1 MIVAIAFVVTIAIGM
16 PIAFALAATGLIHGI
31 DMGTANLFTTLMQRM
46 FAATNSTSL
55 MAIPLFI
62 LAGELMGIGGVT
74 ERLCD
79 WIRTIIGHIKGGM
92 AYVTVVV
99 GALLGALL
107 GSANASAALLGRV
120 LKPELDKDNYSP
132 VFSTSLCAATS
143 ILGPIIPPSTMFIVY
158 GVQAQCSVGDL
169 FIAGIIPGILMALAF
184 IGLIF
189 ASGRGQEGQK
199 WTVRARSN
207 LKESFRMFLRA
218 LPALFVPVIILGG
231 ILGGFFTPTESAA
244 IASLVAALE
253 GMFLFR
259 KLKLKDFPGILQNTA
274 VLSAAIMVIVAMANI
289 LAYTMALAQLPQ
301 QIANFLI
308 SLTSS
313 KFLLLIIIN
322 LFLLLVGM
330 VMESF
335 AAIIILVPVLLPVAL
350 SLGLTPV
357 HFGMIMCINLIVG
370 LITPPVGVAL
380 FTTCL
385 STKTPLEKV
394 VGPIWKWVGVAF
406 AVLMLVTFIPALS
419 EFLPTL
425 IATTK

>member
-1 MIVAIAFVVTIAIGM
+1 MIVALAFVITIAIGM

-31 DMGTANLFTTLMQRM
+31 DMGTANLFTTLVQRM
-46 FAATNSTSL
+46 FAACNSTSL

-79 WIRTIIGHIKGGM
+79 WIRTIIGHIRGGM

-120 LKPELDKDNYSP
+120 MKPELDKDNYSP
-132 VFSTSLCAATS
+132 VFGTCLCAATS

-158 GVQAQCSVGDL
+158 GVQASCSVGDL
-169 FIAGIIPGILMALAF
+169 FIAGIIPGVLMALAF
-184 IGLIF
+184 IGTIF
-189 ASGRGQEGQK
+189 ASSRKEGDT
-199 WTVRARSN
+199 WVVRAKSN
-207 LKESFRMFLRA
+207 FSESFRMFLRA
-218 LPALFVPVIILGG
+218 LPALFVPVIIMGG
-231 ILGGFFTPTESAA
+231 ILLGVFTPTESAA
-244 IASLVAALE
+244 IASLVAAVE
-253 GMFLFR
+253 GMFIFH
-259 KLKLKDFPGILQNTA
+259 KLKWKDFPKILESTA
-274 VLSAAIMVIVAMANI
+274 VISAAILVIVAMANI
-289 LAYTMALAQLPQ
+289 LAYTMSLAQLPQ

-308 SLTSS
+308 SLTDS
-313 KFLLLIIIN
+313 KVLLLLLIN
-322 LFLLLVGM
+322 AFLLLVGC

-335 AAIIILVPVLLPVAL
+335 AAIIILVPVLLPVAT

-370 LITPPVGVAL
+370 LLTPPVGVAL

-385 STKTPLEKV
+385 ATKTPLEKV
-394 VGPIWKWVGVAF
+394 VGPIWKWVGVAVI
-406 AVLMLVTFIPALS
+406 VLMLVTFIPALS
-419 EFLPTL
+419 DWLPSL
-425 IATTK
+425 LAS

>member
-31 DMGTANLFTTLMQRM
+31 DMGTANLFTTLIQRM

-74 ERLCD
+74 ERLCE
-79 WIRTIIGHIKGGM
+79 WIRTLIGHIRGGM

-120 LKPELDKDNYSP
+120 MKPELDKDNYSP

-158 GVQAQCSVGDL
+158 GVQSQCSVGDL
-169 FIAGIIPGILMALAF
+169 FIAGIIPGVLMAMAF

-189 ASGRGQEGQK
+189 ASGQGKEGEK
-199 WTVRARSN
+199 WTVRVRSN
-207 LKESFRMFLRA
+207 LKESLHMFLRA

-253 GMFLFR
+253 GMFLFK
-259 KLKLKDFPGILQNTA
+259 KLKLKDFPRILQNTA

-301 QIANFLI
+301 HIANFLI

-370 LITPPVGVAL
+370 LVTPPVGVAL

-406 AVLMLVTFIPALS
+406 VVLMLVTFIPALS
-419 EFLPTL
+419 EFLPSL
-425 IATTK
+425 IAST

>member
-1 MIVAIAFVVTIAIGM
+1 MIIAIVFVLTIALGM
-16 PIAFALAATGLIHGI
+16 PIAFALAATGLVHGI
-31 DMGTANLFTTLMQRM
+31 SMDTANLFTTLIQRM

-79 WIRTIIGHIKGGM
+79 WIRTIIGHIRGGM

-99 GALLGALL
+99 GAFLGALL

-120 LKPELDKDNYSP
+120 MKPELDKDNYNP

-158 GVQAQCSVGDL
+158 GVQASCSVGDL
-169 FIAGIIPGILMALAF
+169 FFAGIIPGLLMALAF

-189 ASGRGQEGQK
+189 LTSRKEGDDWK
-199 WTVRARSN
+199 VRVRST
-207 LKESFRMFLRA
+207 LKESLRMFVRA
-218 LPALFVPVIILGG
+218 VPALFVPVIILGG
-231 ILGGFFTPTESAA
+231 ILGGIFTPTESAA
-244 IASLVAALE
+244 VASLVAALE
-253 GMFLFR
+253 GMFLFK
-259 KLKLKDFPGILQNTA
+259 KLKWRDFPRILENTA
-274 VLSAAIMVIVAMANI
+274 VMSAAILVIVAMANI
-289 LAYTMALAQLPQ
+289 LGYTMSLARLPQ
-301 QIANFLI
+301 MIANFLM
-308 SLTSS
+308 SLTDS
-313 KFLLLIIIN
+313 KILLLLIIN
-322 LFLLLVGM
+322 LFLLLVGC

-335 AAIIILVPVLLPVAL
+335 AAIIILVPVLLPVAT

-357 HFGMIMCINLIVG
+357 QFGMIMCINLTIG

-380 FTTCL
+380 YTTCL
-385 STKTPLEKV
+385 ATNTKVERV

-406 AVLMLVTFIPALS
+406 VVLMLVTFIPALS
-419 EFLPTL
+419 DFLPTL
-425 IATTK
+425 ITH

>member
-31 DMGTANLFTTLMQRM
+31 DMGTANLFTTLIQRM

-74 ERLCD
+74 ERLCE
-79 WIRTIIGHIKGGM
+79 WIRTLIGHIRGGM

-120 LKPELDKDNYSP
+120 MKPELDKDNYSP

-158 GVQAQCSVGDL
+158 GVQSQCSVGDL
-169 FIAGIIPGILMALAF
+169 FIAGIIPGVLMALAF

-189 ASGRGQEGQK
+189 ASSRGKEGEK
-199 WTVRARSN
+199 WTVRVRSN
-207 LKESFRMFLRA
+207 LKESLHMFLRA

-253 GMFLFR
+253 GMFLFK
-259 KLKLKDFPGILQNTA
+259 KLKLKDFPRILQNTA

-301 QIANFLI
+301 HIANFLI

-370 LITPPVGVAL
+370 LVTPPVGVAL

-406 AVLMLVTFIPALS
+406 VVLMLVTFIPALS
-419 EFLPTL
+419 EFLPSL
-425 IATTK
+425 IAST

>member
-31 DMGTANLFTTLMQRM
+31 DMGTANLFTTLIQRM

-74 ERLCD
+74 ERLCE
-79 WIRTIIGHIKGGM
+79 WIRTLIGHIRGGM

-120 LKPELDKDNYSP
+120 MKPELDKDNYSP

-158 GVQAQCSVGDL
+158 GVQSQCSVGDL
-169 FIAGIIPGILMALAF
+169 FIAGIIPGVLMAMAF

-189 ASGRGQEGQK
+189 ASGQGKEGEK
-199 WTVRARSN
+199 WTVRVRSN
-207 LKESFRMFLRA
+207 LKESLHMFLRA

-253 GMFLFR
+253 GMFLFK
-259 KLKLKDFPGILQNTA
+259 KLKLKDFPRILQNTA

-301 QIANFLI
+301 HIANFLI

-313 KFLLLIIIN
+313 KILLLIIIN

-370 LITPPVGVAL
+370 LVTPPVGVAL

-406 AVLMLVTFIPALS
+406 VVLMLVTFIPALS
-419 EFLPTL
+419 EFLPSL
-425 IATTK
+425 IAST

>member
-1 MIVAIAFVVTIAIGM
+1 
-16 PIAFALAATGLIHGI
+16 
-31 DMGTANLFTTLMQRM
+31 
-46 FAATNSTSL
+46 
-55 MAIPLFI
+55 
-62 LAGELMGIGGVT
+62 
-74 ERLCD
+74 
-79 WIRTIIGHIKGGM
+79 
-92 AYVTVVV
+92 
-99 GALLGALL
+99 
-107 GSANASAALLGRV
+107 
-120 LKPELDKDNYSP
+120 
-132 VFSTSLCAATS
+132 
-143 ILGPIIPPSTMFIVY
+143 
-158 GVQAQCSVGDL
+158 
-169 FIAGIIPGILMALAF
+169 
-184 IGLIF
+184 
-189 ASGRGQEGQK
+189 
-199 WTVRARSN
+199 
-207 LKESFRMFLRA
+207 MFLRA

-406 AVLMLVTFIPALS
+406 VVLMLVTFIPALS